1 MQQISRPLS
10 VKTFATARKPLHF
23 RCVIPDTV
31 RAGVRPGNRLL
42 PGSFRLGDR
51 LMCQYRF
58 ASGDPP

>member
-31 RAGVRPGNRLL
+31 RAGVRAGNRLL
-42 PGSFRLGDR
+42 PVR
-51 LMCQYRF
+51 
-58 ASGDPP
+58 SGWATA